1 MNGQGVD
8 KFEFVIG
15 YLKLSGKINYE
26 KDILPLIHQFE
37 SMDVDH
43 SGVLDDEELEIAAK
57 KQTEIYESMKDDL
70 NEKLQWAIFLN
81 DYFYIKVFKIF
92 KYCFSSLYQYINKKL
107 INNNKEN
114 TSNQDIV
121 INTNI
126 ADSNS
131 NININPNDTTSLSQ
145 IHTKS
150 IDDIV

>member
-1 MNGQGVD
+1 MDIDGGGGVD

-81 DYFYIKVFKIF
+81 DYFYIKLYKIAKWF
-92 KYCFSSLYQYINKKL
+92 CYSSYQYCCKYHTNTNNNTEQTIDTNAIPIPVTMSTSSLPSK
-107 INNNKEN
+107 
-114 TSNQDIV
+114 
-121 INTNI
+121 
-126 ADSNS
+126 
-131 NININPNDTTSLSQ
+131 
-145 IHTKS
+145 HGRG
-150 IDDIV
+150 DDVV